1 MVWALKNGLEKLME
15 DWIASGYEKNLI
27 PSIDRQDPNHGYSLA
42 NIRLTTWQD
51 NNDKAYEDRKSCKHV
66 TKQNRQ
72 VEQLSINSE
81 HIAYFDS
88 VALAARSTG
97 AVRTN
102 INSMCAGKPGLKSVG
117 GFIWRYKP

>member
-1 MVWALKNGLEKLME
+1 MAWALKNGLEKLME

-42 NIRLTTWQD
+42 NIRLTTWQN

-72 VEQLSINSE
+72 VEQLSLNSK

-102 INSMCAGKPGLKSVG
+102 INSMCAGKPELKSVG